1 MSLVISKDQ
10 ASINR
15 EQGIARVQENME
27 MACPGWTDI
36 ALNAVIEF
44 AKSHEHFLTEEVR
57 EYCHEFVPEPRD
69 ARAWGAVIRR
79 AVKTNIIVRSGYA
92 PARSSNLSPKPLWKS
107 LIVS

>member
-10 ASINR
+10 ANINR
-15 EQGIARVQENME
+15 EQGIAKVQESTE
-27 MACPGWTDI
+27 VACPGWTDI
-36 ALNAVIEF
+36 ALNAVIAF

-79 AVKTNIIVRSGYA
+79 AVKTNIISFDQDMRLHVLPIYHQ
-92 PARSSNLSPKPLWKS
+92 SPYGNH
-107 LIVS
+107 